1 MVVQIGELSDAIDK
15 ELEEMNKEVIEQMNE
30 AIKETANDTVKE
42 LKSTSPNRTGKYAK
56 GWDVKDMGNNV
67 SGIHTMAVWN
77 RPKYMLTHLLE
88 FGHIVRATGQRTKA
102 FPHIKDA
109 EGHAQD
115 EYVDK
120 VEAIKL

>member
-1 MVVQIGELSDAIDK
+1 MVVQIGELSDTIDK
-15 ELEEMNKEVIEQMNE
+15 ALEEMNKKVIEQMNE

-56 GWDVKDMGNNV
+56 GWDVKDIGKNIT
-67 SGIHTMAVWN
+67 GIHTMAVWN
-77 RPKYMLTHLLE
+77 RPKYQLTHLLE
-88 FGHIVRATGQRTKA
+88 FGHIIRATGRRTKA

-109 EGHAQD
+109 EEHAQD

>member
-1 MVVQIGELSDAIDK
+1 MNVEIGELSAEIEKALDG
-15 ELEEMNKEVIEQMNE
+15 MNKEVIEQMNE

-67 SGIHTMAVWN
+67 SGIHTMGVWN

-88 FGHIVRATGQRTKA
+88 FGHIVRATGRRTKA

-109 EGHAQD
+109 EEHAQD